1 MASSPEQILEELLSV
16 PGVEAAVASDKDGLL
31 LASAGIKEDDVGSD
45 MDALGAVAS
54 GALSS
59 AEMVGEEF
67 KKGILER
74 VVLEYDEGKVIL
86 QQVGKDVVLAIFA
99 SKEANLGIVR
109 LTIKRKQQEIIDA
122 FSF

>member
-1 MASSPEQILEELLSV
+1 MASPEEVLEGLLSV
-16 PGVEAAVASDKDGLL
+16 PGVEAAVAVDKDGLL
-31 LASAGIKEDDVGSD
+31 LASAGIKEEDDGSD

-67 KKGILER
+67 KKGALQQ

-86 QQVGKDVVLAIFA
+86 QQVGTDVVLAIFA
-99 SKEANLGIVR
+99 AKNANLGIAR
-109 LTIKRKQQEIIDA
+109 LTVKRKQQEIIDA

>member
-74 VVLEYDEGKVIL
+74 VVLEYDGGKVIL

>member
-1 MASSPEQILEELLSV
+1 MASSPEQVLEELLSV

>member
-1 MASSPEQILEELLSV
+1 MASSPEQVLEELLSV

-74 VVLEYDEGKVIL
+74 VVLEYDQGKVIL

>member
-1 MASSPEQILEELLSV
+1 LEELLSV

>member
-1 MASSPEQILEELLSV
+1 
-16 PGVEAAVASDKDGLL
+16 
-31 LASAGIKEDDVGSD
+31 

>member
-31 LASAGIKEDDVGSD
+31 LASAGIKEDDVGGD

-74 VVLEYDEGKVIL
+74 VVLEYDGGKVIL

>member
-1 MASSPEQILEELLSV
+1 MASPEQILEELLSV

-31 LASAGIKEDDVGSD
+31 LASAGLKEDDID

-59 AEMVGEEF
+59 AEFVGEEF
-67 KKGILER
+67 KKGLLER
-74 VVLEYDEGKVIL
+74 VVLEYQEGKVIL

-109 LTIKRKQQEIIDA
+109 LTIKRKQQEILDS

>member
-1 MASSPEQILEELLSV
+1 MASSPEQVLEELLSV

-67 KKGILER
+67 KKGTLER

>member
-1 MASSPEQILEELLSV
+1 MASSPEQVLEELLSV

-86 QQVGKDVVLAIFA
+86 QQVGKM
-99 SKEANLGIVR
+99 
-109 LTIKRKQQEIIDA
+109 
-122 FSF
+122 